1 MIEQLTNKV
10 GDTMNNFFD
19 KFEKDQK
26 LNLFIGDFLSKITGY
41 PTRLEMAESILS
53 DIKQSAKGYIRNIDS
68 FAETSQTYLDAVVS
82 SKKGLIKH
90 IREIFDLK
98 HHRNVEIYRDIFN
111 SGYFESIFTMN
122 YDVVI
127 ERMFASLLSVSTPLK
142 AEKITEGKIRFYKI
156 MGTIY
161 NSEDLFLTSQDI
173 RKLKVLEFY
182 KEFFDNLRFEL
193 ISRPTIFLGVDLKNP
208 DFLNML
214 DFLLSMA
221 KNNEHPVY
229 LVTSTAIID
238 PKVTDLINKYNIKLT
253 TLSEKELLANL
264 HSVSD
269 IDGDDVLR
277 KKLVR

>member
-26 LNLFIGDFLSKITGY
+26 LNLFTGDFLSKITGY
-41 PTRLEMAESILS
+41 PTRLEIAESVLS
-53 DIKQSAKGYIRNIDS
+53 DIKQSAKGYIKNINS
-68 FAETSQTYLDAVVS
+68 LAETSQTYLDAVVN
-82 SKKGLIKH
+82 SKKGLIKY

-98 HHRNVEIYRDIFN
+98 HHKNVEIYSDIFN

-122 YDVVI
+122 YDVMI
-127 ERMFASLLSVSTPLK
+127 DRLFANLVSVSTPLK
-142 AEKITEGKIRFYKI
+142 PSKSTEGKIRFYKI

-173 RKLKVLEFY
+173 RKLKKLEFF
-182 KEFFDNLRFEL
+182 KEFFNNLSLEL
-193 ISRPTIFLGVDLKNP
+193 ASRPTIFLGVDLKDP

-229 LVTSTAIID
+229 VVTSTSIID
-238 PKVTDLINKYNIKLT
+238 PKVTDLINKFNIKLT

-264 HSVSD
+264 HTA
-269 IDGDDVLR
+269 IDGDDVLK

>member
-1 MIEQLTNKV
+1 
-10 GDTMNNFFD
+10 MNNFFD

-26 LNLFIGDFLSKITGY
+26 LNLFTGDFLSKITGY
-41 PTRLEMAESILS
+41 PTRLEMAESVLS
-53 DIKQSAKGYIRNIDS
+53 DIKQSAKGYIRNIHS

-98 HHRNVEIYRDIFN
+98 HHRNVEIYSDIFN

-122 YDVVI
+122 YDVMI
-127 ERMFASLLSVSTPLK
+127 ERLFANLVSVSTPLK
-142 AEKITEGKIRFYKI
+142 PAKAVEGKIRFYKI

-161 NSEDLFLTSQDI
+161 NSEDIFLTSQDI

-182 KEFFDNLRFEL
+182 KEFFNNLRFEL
-193 ISRPTIFLGVDLKNP
+193 ISRPTIFLGVDLKDP

-214 DFLLSMA
+214 DFLLSMT
-221 KNNEHPVY
+221 KNNEQPVY

-238 PKVTDLINKYNIKLT
+238 PVVADLINKYNIKLT

-264 HSVSD
+264 HTVID
-269 IDGDDVLR
+269 ADGDDVLR

>member
-1 MIEQLTNKV
+1 M
-10 GDTMNNFFD
+10 
-19 KFEKDQK
+19 
-26 LNLFIGDFLSKITGY
+26 
-41 PTRLEMAESILS
+41 
-53 DIKQSAKGYIRNIDS
+53 
-68 FAETSQTYLDAVVS
+68 VS

-98 HHRNVEIYRDIFN
+98 HHRNVEIYSDIFN

-122 YDVVI
+122 YDVMI
-127 ERMFASLLSVSTPLK
+127 ERLFANLVSVSTPLK
-142 AEKITEGKIRFYKI
+142 PAKAVEGKIRFYKI

-161 NSEDLFLTSQDI
+161 NSEDIFLTSQDI

-182 KEFFDNLRFEL
+182 KEFFNNLRFEL
-193 ISRPTIFLGVDLKNP
+193 ISRPTIFLGVDLKDP

-214 DFLLSMA
+214 DFLLSMT
-221 KNNEHPVY
+221 KNNEQPVY

-238 PKVTDLINKYNIKLT
+238 PAVADLINKYNIKLT

-264 HSVSD
+264 HTVID
-269 IDGDDVLR
+269 ADGDDVLR

>member
-26 LNLFIGDFLSKITGY
+26 LNLFTGDFLSKITGY
-41 PTRLEMAESILS
+41 PARLEMAESVLS
-53 DIKQSAKGYIRNIDS
+53 DIKQSAKGYIRNIHS

-98 HHRNVEIYRDIFN
+98 HHRNVEIYSDIFN

-122 YDVVI
+122 YDVMI
-127 ERMFASLLSVSTPLK
+127 ERLFANLVSVSTPLK
-142 AEKITEGKIRFYKI
+142 PAKAVEGKIRFYKI

-161 NSEDLFLTSQDI
+161 NSEDIFLTSQDI

-182 KEFFDNLRFEL
+182 KEFFNNLRFEL
-193 ISRPTIFLGVDLKNP
+193 ISRPTIFLGVDLKDP

-214 DFLLSMA
+214 DFLLSMT
-221 KNNEHPVY
+221 KNNEQPVY

-238 PKVTDLINKYNIKLT
+238 PAVADLINKYNIKLT

-264 HSVSD
+264 HTVID
-269 IDGDDVLR
+269 ADGDDVLR

>member
-1 MIEQLTNKV
+1 
-10 GDTMNNFFD
+10 MNNFFD

-182 KEFFDNLRFEL
+182 KEL

>member
-1 MIEQLTNKV
+1 MIEQLINKV

-19 KFEKDQK
+19 KFEKNQK
-26 LNLFIGDFLSKITGY
+26 LNLFTGDFLSKITGY
-41 PTRLEMAESILS
+41 PTRLEIAESVLS
-53 DIKQSAKGYIRNIDS
+53 DIKQSAKGYIKNINS
-68 FAETSQTYLDAVVS
+68 LAETSQIYLDAVIN
-82 SKKGLIKH
+82 SKKGLIKN

-98 HHRNVEIYRDIFN
+98 HHKNVEIYSDIFN

-122 YDVVI
+122 YDVMI
-127 ERMFASLLSVSTPLK
+127 EQLFTNLVAVSTPLK
-142 AEKITEGKIRFYKI
+142 PAKSSEGKIRFYKI

-182 KEFFDNLRFEL
+182 KEFFNNLKSEL
-193 ISRPTIFLGVDLKNP
+193 TSRPTIFLGVDLKDP

-214 DFLLSMA
+214 DFLLSME
-221 KNNEHPVY
+221 KNNEQPVY
-229 LVTSTAIID
+229 VVTSTSIID

-264 HSVSD
+264 RTG
-269 IDGDDVLR
+269 IDGDDVLK

>member
-1 MIEQLTNKV
+1 MIN
-10 GDTMNNFFD
+10 
-19 KFEKDQK
+19 
-26 LNLFIGDFLSKITGY
+26 
-41 PTRLEMAESILS
+41 
-53 DIKQSAKGYIRNIDS
+53 
-68 FAETSQTYLDAVVS
+68 

-98 HHRNVEIYRDIFN
+98 HHKNVEIYSDIFN

-122 YDVVI
+122 YDVMI
-127 ERMFASLLSVSTPLK
+127 EQLFTNLVAVSTPLK
-142 AEKITEGKIRFYKI
+142 PAKSSEGKIRFYKI

-182 KEFFDNLRFEL
+182 KEFFNNLKSEL
-193 ISRPTIFLGVDLKNP
+193 TSRPTIFLGVDLKDP

-214 DFLLSMA
+214 DFLLSME
-221 KNNEHPVY
+221 KNNEQPVY
-229 LVTSTAIID
+229 VVTSTSIID

-264 HSVSD
+264 RTG
-269 IDGDDVLR
+269 IDGDDVLK

>member
-1 MIEQLTNKV
+1 
-10 GDTMNNFFD
+10 MNNFFD

-26 LNLFIGDFLSKITGY
+26 LNLFTGDFLSKITGY
-41 PTRLEMAESILS
+41 PTRLEIAESILS
-53 DIKQSAKGYIRNIDS
+53 DIRQSAKGYIKNINS
-68 FAETSQTYLDAVVS
+68 LAETSQTYLDAVVN

-98 HHRNVEIYRDIFN
+98 HHKNVEIYSDIFN

-122 YDVVI
+122 YDVMI
-127 ERMFASLLSVSTPLK
+127 ESLFANLVSISTPLK
-142 AEKITEGKIRFYKI
+142 PVESIEGKIRFYKI

-173 RKLKVLEFY
+173 RKLKILEFY
-182 KEFFDNLRFEL
+182 KEFFNNLKLEL
-193 ISRPTIFLGVDLKNP
+193 ISRPTIFLGVDLKDP

-221 KNNEHPVY
+221 KNNEQPVY
-229 LVTSTAIID
+229 VVTSTSIID
-238 PKVTDLINKYNIKLT
+238 PKVTDLINKFNIKLT

-264 HSVSD
+264 HTA